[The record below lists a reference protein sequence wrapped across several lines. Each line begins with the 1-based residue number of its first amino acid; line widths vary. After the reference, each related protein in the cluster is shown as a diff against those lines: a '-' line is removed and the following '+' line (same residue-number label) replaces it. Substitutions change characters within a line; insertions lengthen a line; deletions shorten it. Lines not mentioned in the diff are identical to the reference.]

1 MSQLRFH
8 VCTSRDRLG
17 VSFLLSI
24 EQDFNQLLFAGV
36 EGEKPAGADEQELLA
51 RVKGLLYCPESL
63 SEHVSM
69 LPSILSRLINTI
81 DNPEIDFIE
90 VVTDLCEEPDVA
102 REILAIANSD
112 MYRSKGRREITSINQ
127 ATSLIGLVSI
137 AYIASTVMMSHA
149 TRTKSS
155 YFQNFSTLIQKHA
168 LQTAMACRDMAHQHK
183 INPFSCHLLGLVNVV
198 GIVYCFNCL
207 SGEIGA
213 SFDVKHPS
221 AQLYQQVCQRWS
233 NELTIEIVKEWSLP
247 SAMVQAVEQF
257 TEGNVDKMEELAEM
271 LRLADL
277 ISKVSI
283 LYSNGKLE
291 QNQAVE
297 LLAENGIPSDYAES
311 FLIVAQEL

>member
-1 MSQLRFH
+1 M
-8 VCTSRDRLG
+8 
-17 VSFLLSI
+17 LSI
-24 EQDFNQLLFAGV
+24 EKDFNQLLFADN
-36 EGEKPAGADEQELLA
+36 EGQKSICADEQEILA
-51 RVKGLLYCPESL
+51 RVKELLYSPESL

-90 VVTDLCEEPDVA
+90 VVTDLCEQPDVA

-112 MYRSKGRREITSINQ
+112 MYRCKGRREITSINQ
-127 ATSLIGLVSI
+127 ATTLIGLVSV

-155 YFQNFSTLIQKHA
+155 YFQSFSAITQKHA

-213 SFDVKHPS
+213 KLDGKHPS
-221 AQLYQQVCQRWS
+221 AELYNQVCLRWAS
-233 NELTIEIVKEWSLP
+233 ELTIEIIKEWSLP
-247 SAMVQAVEQF
+247 NSMIEGIEQF
-257 TEGNVDKMEELAEM
+257 AAGDVDNMDELARM

-283 LYSNGKLE
+283 LYSNDKIKQE
-291 QNQAVE
+291 QA
-297 LLAENGIPSDYAES
+297 LDCLADQGVPRDYVES
-311 FLIVAQEL
+311 FLVVAEEL